1 MCVCVC
7 ITHTYIH
14 QNIKP
19 NLWKP
24 IFQAAADRANEQL
37 RKALSDLHAAQ
48 DDVRC
53 LHVDIAALQRLNKR
67 HTSNSNA
74 TSPVDPNLN
83 SNLNLNLSDSFTPR
97 VPELSSDLYRP
108 RRGGG
113 AGDSPS
119 QSGFA
124 EDSNRSAYRL
134 WGVRTPRGD
143 AMEHEG
149 KVESGQASSRS
160 RSNISL
166 TEIYNDIGRLQG
178 RLESRMKCSM
188 EDR

>member
-1 MCVCVC
+1 MCVH
-7 ITHTYIH
+7 TYLHTYIH

-67 HTSNSNA
+67 HSSNSNA
-74 TSPVDPNLN
+74 TSPVDPNPN
-83 SNLNLNLSDSFTPR
+83 PNLSDSFTPR

-178 RLESRMKCSM
+178 RLESRMKSSM